1 MSELGQSLE
10 RMSFV
15 QLLLLL
21 AFVAAYVLSLGAML
35 GSRWRRRAAALALV
49 LAMGFAASTE
59 PWVHGALLVVFV
71 VAGLGLF
78 VVLSWLLARVLVPRR
93 AAAPAQDTAPAES
106 ASARPAVT
114 LPPLSDLPADSQLQP
129 ARTSKRPK
137 LAPRRAGT

>member
-10 RMSFV
+10 RMSFM

-49 LAMGFAASTE
+49 LAVGFAASTE

-78 VVLSWLLARVLVPRR
+78 VLLSWLLARVLGPRQAT
-93 AAAPAQDTAPAES
+93 AAEPEAAPAES
-106 ASARPAVT
+106 AVLPGAT
-114 LPPLSDLPADSQLQP
+114 LPMVSDLPADSPLP
-129 ARTSKRPK
+129 TARAPKQPK